1 MRRSRGGPSSYR
13 SNGAPIP
20 DSLSLIRSFNVET
33 NPARPVR
40 PSPLTASTI
49 PDMPLDLVDRI
60 RSFPLFLSAPDT
72 FLAAIGKHLRP
83 QVHTAHDH
91 ILTEGDD
98 AKAMYWLVRGAVAV
112 TSRDGEATYAE
123 LKPGAFFGEIGIL
136 MDVPRTATIIARTK
150 CLLVVL
156 KKEDLRLE
164 LPNFPQ
170 MEKAIMEEAQE
181 RLTILNKKRKE
192 SGFGPKIVSSTE
204 LPSRGSKLAREP
216 APGEV
221 STGDV
226 GYIDNGVVI
235 NKKKRKSPSPQGIE
249 DPAAGSALG
258 SGFVNVRK
266 TLRDLPL
273 FSSLPPEILHFL
285 GLSAIPKTYPPFT
298 DIILQGSSGNEIYF
312 IVRGEAEVIHESTG
326 SPDSPTQE
334 QNSYIRPRLKQGQ
347 YFGEVASLALAP
359 TRTATVRSITTVECL
374 MINGEI
380 LQELWRRCSPDIRNQ
395 VEATAK
401 TRIATAESED
411 VQMVDVESPAIKK
424 LELEDGTATPRRGSL
439 PQVTFTP
446 SKPASPH
453 KPSRVE
459 DKDIME
465 PLDPDPFLSVDM
477 DNMRARSTRRGSF
490 APPPPDTPPP
500 EEKNNKPGPRTRSRA
515 QTPTPS
521 RAPTHAVTPPDSN
534 RPKRP
539 KTVQR
544 RPSQY
549 NQGILPDGVLTI
561 VFSHLDIYQLMKTRL
576 VSLHWSK
583 LLTSSLDVCHHVDL
597 SLYNRRV
604 TNRALIDV
612 ICPFIGRRAKT
623 IDLSNCFHVTD
634 EGFSYLSNN
643 CGGTIQS
650 WKMKSVWDISAN
662 AVLEMANNA
671 KLLEE
676 IDLSNCRKVSDNLL
690 ARIVGWVVTEP
701 NTPAQSSN
709 SRAKSTAVIPPPG
722 TVVGCPKLKRLTLS
736 YCKHVTDRSMA
747 HLAVHAHSRL
757 ESMDLTRCT
766 TITDGGFQH
775 WSIYR
780 FDRLERLIL
789 ADCTYL
795 TDNAIV
801 YLTNAAKGLREL
813 DLSFCCALSD
823 TATEVLSLG
832 CPHLSSLKLSFCGSA
847 VSDSSLRSIGLHLL
861 ELRHLSVRGCVRV
874 TGVGVEA
881 VVEGCRMLEWF
892 DVSQCKNLGR
902 WLEGGGIEK
911 VGGVRAKEGKGWTGG
926 IEKRVGVGAMG
937 MGMGMGMGLTGRRGG
952 RRGMGS
958 MGMGIG
964 RRSGV
969 VFEVSKGG
977 KGLR

>member
-1 MRRSRGGPSSYR
+1 
-13 SNGAPIP
+13 
-20 DSLSLIRSFNVET
+20 
-33 NPARPVR
+33 
-40 PSPLTASTI
+40 
-49 PDMPLDLVDRI
+49 MPLDLVDRI
-60 RSFPLFLSAPDT
+60 RSFPLFLSAPDS

-112 TSRDGEATYAE
+112 TSRDSEATYAE

-192 SGFGPKIVSSTE
+192 GGFGPKLVSTE
-204 LPSRGSKLAREP
+204 LPSRGGKLAREA

-226 GYIDNGVVI
+226 GYIDKGVVI

-266 TLRDLPL
+266 TLKDLPL
-273 FSSLPPEILHFL
+273 FSTLPPEILHFL
-285 GLSAIPKTYPPFT
+285 GLSALPKTYPPFT
-298 DIILQGSSGNEIYF
+298 DIILQGSPGNEIYF
-312 IVRGEAEVIHESTG
+312 IVRGEAEVIHENTG
-326 SPDSPTQE
+326 VESPTQTKRS
-334 QNSYIRPRLKQGQ
+334 SYIRPRLKQGQ

-359 TRTATVRSITTVECL
+359 RRTATVRAITTVECL
-374 MINGEI
+374 MISGEI
-380 LQELWRRCSPDIRNQ
+380 LEELWRRCPPDIKKQ

-401 TRIATAESED
+401 TRIAKSEDED
-411 VQMVDVESPAIKK
+411 VQMIDVDTSSIKK
-424 LELEDGTATPRRGSL
+424 LEIGDGMLPPRRGSL

-453 KPSRVE
+453 KPSRAE

-477 DNMRARSTRRGSF
+477 DNMRARSRRGSY
-490 APPPPDTPPP
+490 APPNPETPPQ
-500 EEKNNKPGPRTRSRA
+500 EEQNNKPGPRTRSRA
-515 QTPTPS
+515 QTPTPA
-521 RAPTHAVTPPDSN
+521 RAPPQAFTPPGSN
-534 RPKRP
+534 RQKRP

-549 NQGILPDGVLTI
+549 NRGILPDGILTI
-561 VFSHLDIYQLMKTRL
+561 IFSHLDIYQLMQARA

-583 LLTSSLDVCHHVDL
+583 ILTNSPDVCHHVDL

-604 TNRALIDV
+604 TNKALIDM
-612 ICPFIGRRAKT
+612 ICPFVGRRAKT
-623 IDLSNCFHVTD
+623 IDISNCFHITD
-634 EGFSYLSNN
+634 EGFSSLSNN
-643 CGGTIQS
+643 CGGTVQS

-671 KLLEE
+671 KELEE

-701 NTPAQSSN
+701 NPPAQSN
-709 SRAKSTAVIPPPG
+709 NRAKSTAVMPPPG

-780 FDRLERLIL
+780 FERLERLVL

-813 DLSFCCALSD
+813 DLVCF
-823 TATEVLSLG
+823 
-832 CPHLSSLKLSFCGSA
+832 
-847 VSDSSLRSIGLHLL
+847 LL
-861 ELRHLSVRGCVRV
+861 LLSV
-874 TGVGVEA
+874 
-881 VVEGCRMLEWF
+881 
-892 DVSQCKNLGR
+892 
-902 WLEGGGIEK
+902 
-911 VGGVRAKEGKGWTGG
+911 
-926 IEKRVGVGAMG
+926 
-937 MGMGMGMGLTGRRGG
+937 
-952 RRGMGS
+952 
-958 MGMGIG
+958 
-964 RRSGV
+964 
-969 VFEVSKGG
+969 
-977 KGLR
+977 

>member
-1 MRRSRGGPSSYR
+1 MRRSRGGPSSPFR
-13 SNGAPIP
+13 ANGAPIP

-83 QVHTAHDH
+83 QVHASHDH

-156 KKEDLRLE
+156 KKEDLRAE
-164 LPNFPQ
+164 LPNFPE

-192 SGFGPKIVSSTE
+192 SGFGPKLVSTS
-204 LPSRGSKLAREP
+204 LPSRGGKLAREA

-221 STGDV
+221 ATGDE
-226 GYIDNGVVI
+226 GVIEKGTVI

-266 TLRDLPL
+266 TLKELPL
-273 FSSLPPEILHFL
+273 FSTLPPEILHFL
-285 GLSAIPKTYPPFT
+285 GLSAQPKTYPPFT
-298 DIILQGSSGNEIYF
+298 NIILKGSPGNEIYF
-312 IVRGEAEVIHESTG
+312 IVRGEAEVIHDPKGQDATRG
-326 SPDSPTQE
+326 
-334 QNSYIRPRLKQGQ
+334 SYIRPRLKQGQ
-347 YFGEVASLALAP
+347 YFGEVVSLALAP
-359 TRTATVRSITTVECL
+359 RRTATVRSITTVECL
-374 MINGEI
+374 MISGEI
-380 LQELWRRCSPDIRNQ
+380 LEELWRRCSPDIRRQ

-401 TRIATAESED
+401 MRIGKSDTED
-411 VQMVDVESPAIKK
+411 TPMVDADAPSINK
-424 LELEDGTATPRRGSL
+424 LEIGDRATTHARNSL

-453 KPSRVE
+453 KPSRAE

-477 DNMRARSTRRGSF
+477 DNMRARSRRGSW
-490 APPPPDTPPP
+490 APPNPEMLPP
-500 EEKNNKPGPRTRSRA
+500 EEQNTNSGPRTRSRT

-521 RAPTHAVTPPDSN
+521 KTPSLSMTSPDSSF

-539 KTVQR
+539 KIVQR

-549 NQGILPDGVLTI
+549 NRGILPDAILTSI
-561 VFSHLDIYQLMKTRL
+561 FSYLDIYQLMRL
-576 VSLHWSK
+576 RAVSLHWSK
-583 LLTSSLDVCHHVDL
+583 TLTNSPKVCQYLDL
-597 SLYNRRV
+597 SLYNRQV
-604 TNRALIDV
+604 TNKVLIDV
-612 ICPFIGRRAKT
+612 ICPFVGKRAKT
-623 IDLSNCFHVTD
+623 IDISNCFHITD
-634 EGFSYLSNN
+634 EGFNALSTQ
-643 CGGTIQS
+643 CAPIS
-650 WKMKSVWDISAN
+650 RAWKMKSVWDISAN
-662 AVLEMANNA
+662 AVLEMANSA
-671 KLLEE
+671 KDLEE

-701 NTPAQSSN
+701 STPQSAN
-709 SRAKSTAVIPPPG
+709 SSRHKSGQPSQAAPPVG

-757 ESMDLTRCT
+757 QSIDLTRCT

-775 WSIYR
+775 WSIYKFTNLR
-780 FDRLERLIL
+780 RLIL

-832 CPHLSSLKLSFCGSA
+832 CPHLSSLRLSFCGSA
-847 VSDSSLRSIGLHLL
+847 VSDSSLRSIALHLL
-861 ELRHLSVRGCVRV
+861 ELKELSVRGCVRV

-881 VVEGCRMLEWF
+881 VVEGCTVLERF
-892 DVSQCKNLGR
+892 DVSQCKNLSR
-902 WLEGGGIEK
+902 WLEGGGEERSRRMYGRK
-911 VGGVRAKEGKGWTGG
+911 ALVFETSKKEG
-926 IEKRVGVGAMG
+926 
-937 MGMGMGMGLTGRRGG
+937 
-952 RRGMGS
+952 S
-958 MGMGIG
+958 
-964 RRSGV
+964 
-969 VFEVSKGG
+969 
-977 KGLR
+977 LR